1 MTHATLE
8 RVTLSRRDR
17 SLITCAALVV
27 ASKTQPMQF
36 HCFRQ
41 AVENGVTE
49 DELIELITH
58 MAYYTGQ
65 SSALAAVAKAR
76 ALFSESAAEAA

>member
-1 MTHATLE
+1 MTHDTLE
-8 RVTLSRRDR
+8 RVSLSKRDR

-27 ASKTQPMQF
+27 TSKTQPMQF

-49 DELIELITH
+49 NELIELITH
-58 MAYYTGQ
+58 MAYYTGRP
-65 SSALAAVAKAR
+65 SALAAVAKAR
-76 ALFSESAAEAA
+76 ALFGESAAEAA

>member
-27 ASKTQPMQF
+27 ASRTEPMQF

-41 AVENGVTE
+41 ARDNGVTE
-49 DELIELITH
+49 DELVELITH
-58 MAYYTGQ
+58 MAFYTGR

-76 ALFSESAAEAA
+76 ALFGESAAEAA

>member
-27 ASKTQPMQF
+27 TSRTEPMQF

-41 AVENGVTE
+41 AMDNGVTE

-58 MAYYTGQ
+58 MAFYTGR

-76 ALFSESAAEAA
+76 ALFGESAAEAA

>member
-1 MTHATLE
+1 MTHDTLE
-8 RVTLSRRDR
+8 RPALSKRDR

-27 ASKTQPMQF
+27 ASRTEAMQF

-41 AVENGVTE
+41 AVDNGVTE

-58 MAYYTGQ
+58 MSFYTGRSNAQ
-65 SSALAAVAKAR
+65 SAVAKAR
-76 ALFSESAAEAA
+76 ELFSPCSAA